1 MGVFF
6 RSLNFQIFFVVLE
19 IPDIFLGQTV
29 DAEPEPTYEE
39 KIRGPPPPGFWYRKL
54 VCDK

>member
-39 KIRGPPPPGFWYRKL
+39 KIRVPPPRVL
-54 VCDK
+54 VQEVGL